1 MDMFASYK
9 SSSPR
14 KPRAVLQIVHIE
26 LASIEPSEAARKKN
40 TNCEDDDRPVPGPLR
55 PYAMAG
61 PIGGPGMPWHT

>member
-1 MDMFASYK
+1 MDMFARYK

-40 TNCEDDDRPVPGPLR
+40 TNREDDDRPVPGPLR
-55 PYAMAG
+55 RPLRPHDAARRRPAG
-61 PIGGPGMPWHT
+61 